1 MYQAD
6 GKTKGG
12 YGSSTDA
19 PKALILHQTKTKSN
33 EQKNQ
38 MK

>member
-12 YGSSTDA
+12 GYGSSSDA
-19 PKALILHQTKTKSN
+19 PKASKTQRMNKRKSN
-33 EQKNQ
+33 ETK
-38 MK
+38 